1 MPCGRREPETLEDW
15 TSDYKMAKVI
25 AHSESEDTCMIE
37 GDLSEAYAE
46 TCNSVTRKM
55 VWEAFRGERGT
66 LTVCDR
72 IEPKKEDAEV
82 KFLIHCQSRPTIKEN
97 EIIIEGDKRELHCR
111 VISPTNAKIEAIGGE
126 GQRFLADGVDYLP
139 KVDTSEAGWGRI
151 EISSVGST
159 VFDIEMQI
167 CRKD

>member
-15 TSDYKMAKVI
+15 ISDYKMARVI
-25 AHSESEDTCMIE
+25 AHSESDEACMIE
-37 GDLSEAYAE
+37 GDLSEAYDE
-46 TCNSVTRKM
+46 TCNSVTRRM
-55 VWEAFRGERGT
+55 VWETFRGERGT

-72 IEPKKEDAEV
+72 VEPKKEDAEV
-82 KFLIHCQSRPTIKEN
+82 KFLIHCQSRPIIKEN
-97 EIIIEGDKRELHCR
+97 EIIIEGEKRELHCR
-111 VISPTNAKIEAIGGE
+111 VISPADAKIESIGGE

-159 VFDIEMQI
+159 IFNIEMQI